1 MKKMPGQLEISR
13 MNHDDSHCQG
23 FVVIISGVSGAGK
36 GTVIDRLKSLRN
48 DFVLS
53 ISTTTRK
60 PRAEGSVG
68 EHYQFVSE
76 NDFHQLVSDGAFLE
90 WAEVHGNLYGTRKAW
105 VEEKVGEGSI
115 VVLEI
120 DVQGAL
126 QVMGRKIDCASI
138 FVTPS
143 DRKVAHER
151 LRARGTETPEEI
163 ERRIKNSDWEYAQMN
178 QFDYIVVNDSGKLD
192 EAARTIDAVM
202 TAERARMG
210 RCGVRP

>member
-1 MKKMPGQLEISR
+1 MPGKVELDSR
-13 MNHDDSHCQG
+13 NHEEARCEG
-23 FVVIISGVSGAGK
+23 FAVILSGASGAGK
-36 GTVIDRLKSLRN
+36 GSVIDRLRKLRS

-60 PRAEGSVG
+60 PRSEASVG

-76 NDFHQLVSDGAFLE
+76 AEFHQLVSDGAFLE
-90 WAEVHGNLYGTRKAW
+90 WAEVHGNLYGTRKIW
-105 VEEKVGEGSI
+105 VEEKVREGWI

-126 QVMGRKIDCASI
+126 QVMGRKVDCASV

-143 DRKVAHER
+143 DRKVAHDR
-151 LRARGTETPEEI
+151 LRARGTETVEEI

-192 EAARTIDAVM
+192 EAAMTINAIM

-210 RCGVRP
+210 RCGIRP